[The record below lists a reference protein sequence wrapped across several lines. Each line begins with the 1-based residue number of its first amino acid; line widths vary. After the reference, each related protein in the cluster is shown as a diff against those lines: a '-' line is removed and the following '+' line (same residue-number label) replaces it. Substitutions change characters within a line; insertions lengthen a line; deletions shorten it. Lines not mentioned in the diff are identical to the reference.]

1 MEYSPADPRAP
12 RFLSDLAELQRVLL
26 RNCAEN
32 RKDHDANLSQ
42 VLYSTAHGRLLEK
55 GLPLTLAASD
65 WAAIVGYLLITLFL
79 GLYFRGRSGK
89 STEDYFVSGRNV
101 SWWLAGTSMV
111 ATTFAADTPLVV
123 TGLVYA
129 NGVAGNWLWWSFLP
143 SGMMTVFLFARLW
156 RRSGLITDVQFAEMR
171 YSGKPAAFLRGFR
184 AVYLGLLMNCLILG
198 WVTKAMVNIIST
210 SMGISDFKALLICVF
225 FLMPF
230 TGIYVSLGGLWG
242 VLWTD
247 LFQFVLKMAIVIS
260 VAWYGVRAVGGMPQ
274 LLAKLAERRAAL
286 GSGASDI
293 TALLPDFSRGLTG
306 EALWTLPV
314 ITFVVHLA
322 VQWWAFWY
330 PGAEP
335 GGGGYIAQR
344 IFSAKDERNGLLSVL
359 WFNLA
364 HYALRPWPW
373 ILTALVAVIL
383 YPNLAQPERGF
394 MLVAIHQTPHAL
406 LGILLAGFMAAFMST
421 VATQLN
427 WGSSYLIEDFYRRF
441 LKKEGS
447 ESHFVNASRLATAF
461 LVLAAAAVAWQ
472 LTSVSAG
479 WKIVLELG
487 AGTGGVYLLRWYWW
501 RVNAWSEI
509 SAMLAAMT
517 TTLALHSS
525 TLWNALIG
533 RPQPFSGSDP
543 VIFAKTT
550 LCTTGITT
558 LVWVAVT
565 LFTAA
570 EPNDTLIRFYTKVRP
585 QITGWQPIAKLAGE
599 VQVTRDLG
607 SNLLSWILGCVL
619 IYSAL
624 FSIGKLCFGFYLEG
638 LLLAVLAIASAL
650 VISLLMPKPAEWQ
663 AN

>member
-1 MEYSPADPRAP
+1 
-12 RFLSDLAELQRVLL
+12 LS
-26 RNCAEN
+26 
-32 RKDHDANLSQ
+32 
-42 VLYSTAHGRLLEK
+42 
-55 GLPLTLAASD
+55 LTLFD
-65 WAAIVGYLLITLFL
+65 WAAIAGYLLITLVL
-79 GLYFRGRSGK
+79 GLYFRRK
-89 STEDYFVSGRNV
+89 SAQSTADYFVSGRQV

-111 ATTFAADTPLVV
+111 ATTFAADTPLAVS
-123 TGLVYA
+123 GLVYTQ
-129 NGVAGNWLWWSFLP
+129 GVAGNWLWWSFLP

-156 RRSGLITDVQFAEMR
+156 RRSGLITDVQFAELR
-171 YSGKPAAFLRGFR
+171 YHGKPAAFLRGFR

-210 SMGISDFKALLICVF
+210 SLGISDAKALAICVF

-247 LFQFVLKMAIVIS
+247 LFQFVLKMAIVIA
-260 VAWYGVRAVGGMPQ
+260 VAWYGVHAVGGMPQ
-274 LLAKLAERRAAL
+274 LLEKLAAKRSSV
-286 GSGASDI
+286 GPHASDI

-344 IFSAKDERNGLLSVL
+344 IFSARDERHGLLSVL

-373 ILTALVAVIL
+373 ILTALAAVVL
-383 YPNLAQPERGF
+383 YPGLAQPERGY
-394 MLVAIHQTPHAL
+394 MLVATQHTPHAL

-427 WGSSYLIEDFYRRF
+427 WGSSYLVEDFYRRF
-441 LKKEGS
+441 VKKDAS
-447 ESHFVNASRLATAF
+447 EAHYVNASRLATIF
-461 LVLAAAAVAWQ
+461 LVVAAAWVSMQ
-472 LTSVSAG
+472 LQSVSEG

-509 SAMLAAMT
+509 SAMAAALA
-517 TTLALHSS
+517 TTLALHSH
-525 TLWNALIG
+525 TLWMNLAG
-533 RPQPFSGSDP
+533 RPVPFQGSDP
-543 VIFAKTT
+543 VVFAKTT
-550 LCTTGITT
+550 LCTTGVTT
-558 LVWVAVT
+558 LVWIAVT
-565 LFTAA
+565 LLTPA
-570 EPNDTLIRFYTKVRP
+570 EPEQTLVDFYRRVRP
-585 QITGWQPIAKLAGE
+585 DVRGWERVARASGVVE
-599 VQVTRDLG
+599 TTRDLG
-607 SNLLSWILGCVL
+607 TNLLSWLIGCVFV
-619 IYSAL
+619 YTAL
-624 FSIGKLCFGFYLEG
+624 FSIGQLCFGRMAPG
-638 LLLAVLAIASAL
+638 LFLGLVCAASGVAL
-650 VISLLMPKPAEWQ
+650 YRLMPKAAEWR
-663 AN
+663 NS